1 MSLFLGV
8 YIASTSF
15 ASEVDKDHAF
25 NSYES
30 VAKISNSE
38 TISGNDNGFLRK
50 ASRTTA
56 VCLDYLEIDKRF
68 LKNQWRAVGETEIT
82 PTVTWKIAMELELY
96 KNDHIVATAGKTKN
110 NTSSY
115 TGRTKWCSGK
125 SSDTWSSEG
134 IFRVFDDNG
143 VKIHEQELY
152 VDM

>member
-38 TISGNDNGFLRK
+38 

-96 KNDHIVATAGKTKN
+96 KNDHIVATASKTKS

-152 VDM
+152 VGM